1 MSGFREG
8 AAGKSWVLVL
18 WAELFLG
25 FAENDSCDVPERQR
39 GDYKK
44 CCGLP
49 RGNYGYFM
57 LFPSLRALMSVP
69 VWISEYSFAAV
80 VAFVFFAVETKDQ
93 SEDSLWPE

>member
-49 RGNYGYFM
+49 RGNYGLDF
-57 LFPSLRALMSVP
+57 R
-69 VWISEYSFAAV
+69 I
-80 VAFVFFAVETKDQ
+80 FVRSRSGFCLFAVETKDQ